1 VPTRS
6 PSRQNGSGR
15 RPVIQVR
22 TDERIVVTGGTGTGK
37 TTFVRKFL
45 YPRIPV
51 DHTVVVVDPKRD
63 AIWCDLEDTGWS
75 GKYLTDLKP
84 GERSAFRFGGSI
96 TQQEETRGLAH
107 NKRFDSFVEFCFR
120 RGNILLIMDE
130 SATMFTG
137 PYSMTPNM
145 SRVIREGRQR
155 GIGIWWLTQRPS
167 NIPTIILTEAQCAA
181 VFNLQYKGDRVKVG
195 QAFGDQLEEKPDQTS
210 DQDIPH
216 KFWWVR
222 NQAKPIVVEL
232 LLKPPRSERRAAKA
246 EESEA
251 YG

>member
-1 VPTRS
+1 VATSRS
-6 PSRQNGSGR
+6 STA
-15 RPVIQVR
+15 RPLIQVR

-45 YPRIPV
+45 YPRIPPE
-51 DHTVVVVDPKRD
+51 HTVIVVDPKRD
-63 AIWCDLEDTGWS
+63 AIWCDLEDTSWS
-75 GKYLTDLKP
+75 GKLFTDIKP
-84 GERSAFRFGGSI
+84 GERSAFRFSSQI

-107 NKRFDSFVEFCFR
+107 NKRFDAFVGYCFQ
-120 RGNILLIMDE
+120 RGNVLLIMDE
-130 SATMFTG
+130 SATMFNG
-137 PYSMTPNM
+137 PYSMTPGM

-167 NIPTIILTEAQCAA
+167 NIPTIILTESQCAA
-181 VFNLQYKGDRVKVG
+181 VFNLQYKGDRIKVS
-195 QAFGDQLEEKPDQTS
+195 QAFGDQLEEKPDQMS

-232 LLKPPRSERRAAKA
+232 KLKAPKPVRVAAKA
-246 EESEA
+246 ETTEA